1 MAATGG
7 EEVMQRN
14 EMQMIEVLMARLQN
28 LGAKVNERKSACA
41 LDRNVDSDFCSSLV
55 GGLQTDLS
63 DDSGDEPDGAGT
75 GRGKSRPSFFK
86 PRTSSRDGSARPRHG
101 SAGGHGRHSS
111 SGGSARASRSSHGN
125 SGAHTPLPGEVYV
138 TFRSEPATDFGKR
151 LEHKFEVEDL
161 GKDRSGTPRDTGRGS
176 PPPSAPGHGLTVTVD
191 STSQSQ
197 HAASSQASRPASRVG
212 TRSRAEQKKTDAR
225 SAQRSLYEKQLM
237 DNLES
242 FVTRS
247 CTDQHYTMPSAYRAA
262 VGGKQ
267 GTRPFSAAALGGEL
281 PRYALDG
288 HGFESPS
295 TPEGAPAMAEATSP
309 DGSNYP
315 SPPGSP
321 MVGEGADNGGHGN
334 DEAEKWPIKVSAH
347 ELNPKLLLGLACAR
361 MTLKQG
367 HKLFTRF
374 SLAPK
379 SCWLFVY
386 MFWFCHCKAFQAQS
400 EVEQEHLLRRIAAIY
415 VQLLSSPELGANKDF
430 FFKHYPY
437 AVGNA
442 ISAGFYYLCP
452 GSRHLYTTTFK
463 RIVYLQCAQVLGGT
477 TGVSPSSVLVARAQL
492 YPEEAAEDA
501 AAESKAA
508 EEAEQNATAA
518 LELAREAAEARGVM
532 PGAGGTDGK
541 PSVKAL
547 GDSQAAR
554 ARARLVGPA
563 RPGELSDDLPPLP
576 GHAQT
581 DDGPPGSSNGN
592 QGKGTPP
599 KPPSGQGTRRKKA
612 NNGRVNNG
620 PSGDGGG
627 GGDGAGSVASLD
639 LTAESA
645 ESVHSGGHLDF
656 GGEMD
661 QHHDDGDALVA
672 ARRGV
677 KGGNDANNSPGGFLE
692 AIPGMEGSTNSSS
705 SSSAGEDP
713 LGEKYWQKRRAEA
726 LAPLQGFTGGRQ
738 SLRFRPPI
746 PVNVVQQPLPRQVV
760 GKFDAAG
767 ISPMLQQYLEHPEPQ
782 IKAGRKPAHVV
793 RTAPVRWCRTGGEET
808 SRPVVPSANLNH
820 RRTIIAA
827 NEAVRKAS
835 AAEDAASRQRLRREL
850 DALEKQRHAVMSG
863 GAVSKGRYALDLVIE
878 IGSRHSVGAQRR
890 MEKQAKAEKARE
902 DEEKERQVAA
912 VEAQRKAAG
921 IANKHP
927 S

>member
-1 MAATGG
+1 
-7 EEVMQRN
+7 
-14 EMQMIEVLMARLQN
+14 
-28 LGAKVNERKSACA
+28 
-41 LDRNVDSDFCSSLV
+41 
-55 GGLQTDLS
+55 
-63 DDSGDEPDGAGT
+63 
-75 GRGKSRPSFFK
+75 
-86 PRTSSRDGSARPRHG
+86 
-101 SAGGHGRHSS
+101 
-111 SGGSARASRSSHGN
+111 
-125 SGAHTPLPGEVYV
+125 V

-176 PPPSAPGHGLTVTVD
+176 PPLSAPGHGLTVTVET
-191 STSQSQ
+191 TSQSQ
-197 HAASSQASRPASRVG
+197 HNASSQASRPASRVG
-212 TRSRAEQKKTDAR
+212 TRSRAEQKKNDAR

-262 VGGKQ
+262 AGGKL

-295 TPEGAPAMAEATSP
+295 TPESAPAMAGATSP
-309 DGSNYP
+309 SGGSAGSP

-321 MVGEGADNGGHGN
+321 LGGEGAETGGSLLHGN
-334 DEAEKWPIKVSAH
+334 EEAEKWPIKVSAH
-347 ELNPKLLLGLACAR
+347 ELNPKLLVGLACAR

-374 SLAPK
+374 ALAPK

-415 VQLLSSPELGANKDF
+415 VQLLSSTELGANKDF

-477 TGVSPSSVLVARAQL
+477 SGVSPSSVLVARAQL

-508 EEAEQNATAA
+508 AEAEQNAVAA
-518 LELAREAAEARGVM
+518 LELAREAAEARGVK
-532 PGAGGTDGK
+532 PVAGAGGGADGK

-576 GHAQT
+576 GHAQAEPT
-581 DDGPPGSSNGN
+581 GSSGA
-592 QGKGTPP
+592 KGSPP
-599 KPPSGQGTRRKKA
+599 KPPSAQGAKRKQAGRGHRA
-612 NNGRVNNG
+612 NSG
-620 PSGDGGG
+620 PSGGG
-627 GGDGAGSVASLD
+627 GGGNDGAGSVASLD
-639 LTAESA
+639 LTTESA
-645 ESVHSGGHLDF
+645 ESVHSGSPLDF
-656 GGEMD
+656 GGDMD
-661 QHHDDGDALVA
+661 RHFDGDGDNGGDALVA
-672 ARRGV
+672 ARRGA
-677 KGGNDANNSPGGFLE
+677 KGGRHNRNNNRSAGGGFLE
-692 AIPGMEGSTNSSS
+692 ALPGMDGAGSSSGCS

-726 LAPLQGFTGGRQ
+726 LAPLQAFTGGRQ

-793 RTAPVRWCRTGGEET
+793 RTAPVRWCRAGGEET
-808 SRPVVPSANLNH
+808 SRPVAASANLNH
-820 RRTIIAA
+820 RRALVAA
-827 NEAVRKAS
+827 HNAARKT
-835 AAEDAASRQRLRREL
+835 AATEDAASRQRLRREL
-850 DALEKQRHAVMSG
+850 DALEQQRHAVMSG

-878 IGSRHSVGAQRR
+878 IGARRSVGAQRR

-921 IANKHP
+921 ITNGP
-927 S
+927 P